1 MFSLRWYILGKHSD
15 FVFTENTNSQLD
27 LENRLLTEN
36 ECLTGQMLNSSTF
49 ETDDPTEITNV
60 QSNIGSEC
68 TPIISEQC
76 FDLLKEFEVNKKYFS
91 T

>member
-1 MFSLRWYILGKHSD
+1 MFSLRWNILGKHSD

-60 QSNIGSEC
+60 QSNIGIEC